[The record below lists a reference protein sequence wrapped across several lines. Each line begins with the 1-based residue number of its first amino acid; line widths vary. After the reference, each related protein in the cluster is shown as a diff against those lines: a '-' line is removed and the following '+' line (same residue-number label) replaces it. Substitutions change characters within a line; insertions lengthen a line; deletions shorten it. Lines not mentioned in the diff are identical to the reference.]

1 MKMLRYSLARGLIR
15 LGLIIMPASAYKTRL
30 QAVLWDL
37 WVETTTRTSG
47 DTSKHRRHTTKYE
60 DLCQ

>member
-1 MKMLRYSLARGLIR
+1 MKMLRYSLARGLIH

-30 QAVLWDL
+30 QEVLWNL
-37 WVETTTRTSG
+37 RVETTTRTSG

>member
-1 MKMLRYSLARGLIR
+1 MKMLRYGLARGLIH

-30 QAVLWDL
+30 QEVLWDL
-37 WVETTTRTSG
+37 RVETTTRTSG